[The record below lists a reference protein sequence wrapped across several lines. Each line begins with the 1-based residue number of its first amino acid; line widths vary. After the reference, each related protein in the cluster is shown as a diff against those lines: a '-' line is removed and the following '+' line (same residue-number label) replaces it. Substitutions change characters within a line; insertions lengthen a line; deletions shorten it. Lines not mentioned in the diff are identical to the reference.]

1 MKFKAKILLFAAVI
15 AAMLFIYSGSCI
27 IFGREYEDASESEI
41 NMMALQN
48 SAETMLFNP
57 GITLEDIEGLE
68 KFDYEDL
75 TFMET
80 IIMKGLRIAVVA
92 APFLDILIVF
102 SFLDS
107 ILILKAW
114 LSTGNRK
121 VLVIGY
127 NENVKTLLK
136 NRHDNLK
143 VYLWLE
149 EVLSPEEIRELSL
162 RNVTVDTNEAPFGI
176 LTDPGKT
183 LKRFK
188 YYIETKSIRD
198 VIIMQDSDTKNIEY
212 YMMLSQS
219 ESCKIYTVHFYVN
232 IEQFDAKCFLQN
244 YYDHNVQKFI
254 NIKKAPRKLKTL
266 EENKKIA
273 KDIKDELQTSGVT
286 TQQPETADVLIEKLN
301 AVKTLIG
308 KLKTAEEKE
317 TKTAE
322 EKTEEIKT
330 ADATA
335 GKQEAA
341 NTLIE
346 KLKTAESIIKEFKTA
361 EEKTEETQSLEAI
374 KEKLPSAKISDEEQ
388 KAVDAL
394 IKKLKAEK
402 SKTEELQTAKL
413 LAEELKTAELIIEK
427 LEIAAGAAEEHEAKK
442 SITEGIKTVKEKL
455 LNTVSYRKEKLD
467 NEIEVQKELNERTD
481 EIRTMDLRVFNFAEL
496 QAHLIFK
503 QLPAYTGTDNSNY
516 NVHIL
521 ILGNNSLSKALLLH
535 AMNQSVITSTNSV
548 VIDLFGEN
556 TEALVQELRERFN
569 SNYVINADNTFI
581 IDSTKVDGNLLIRL
595 NEGNVCS
602 ETILNKIIK
611 NNQSQPYTFFAS
623 CIDGDDDNL
632 YCFSKLKPFL
642 GEIPVALRIPYTAEM
657 KAYIYSLIT
666 QTDKNTQYVYLT
678 GTETEYISFDNL
690 INREEENDIRAFNY
704 KYMDLSVTPD
714 SKNTTEQDKMW
725 NDLLY
730 YKKESNRALYH
741 HIPNK
746 RFIAKNNNK
755 FSAIVDDYWN
765 GDKPKAGKDFD
776 QYEIDKLYYSIKLL
790 DGNFKSL
797 EEYAKTEHRRFC
809 YFYASEGWGFTSA
822 DKNEKAKLHN
832 CLCTWDKLKQ
842 NKNTVSYLAYDVT
855 SNRFI
860 KDNNDKKR
868 IDISCW

>member
-149 EVLSPEEIRELSL
+149 EVLSSEEIRELSL
-162 RNVTVDTNEAPFGI
+162 RNITVDTNEAPFGI
-176 LTDPGKT
+176 LTDPRKT

-198 VIIMQDSDTKNIEY
+198 VIIMQDSDTKSIEY

-219 ESCKIYTVHFYVN
+219 ESCQIYTVHFYVN
-232 IEQFDAKCFLQN
+232 VEQFDARCLLQN
-244 YYDHNVQKFI
+244 YYDHNVQEVV

-266 EENKKIA
+266 KAKLETA
-273 KDIKDELQTSGVT
+273 KDIIDELKTAEAT
-286 TQQPETADVLIEKLN
+286 TQEPKTADALIEKLK
-301 AVKTLIG
+301 AAKLLIG
-308 KLKTAEEKE
+308 KLKTAEEKTEE
-317 TKTAE
+317 TKTVEVTAE
-322 EKTEEIKT
+322 E
-330 ADATA
+330 
-335 GKQEAA
+335 QEAA

-361 EEKTEETQSLEAI
+361 KAEETETEKAI
-374 KEKLPSAKISDEEQ
+374 KKECETTAVTAEEQEAVNALIEKLRAAK
-388 KAVDAL
+388 L
-394 IKKLKAEK
+394 
-402 SKTEELQTAKL
+402 KTEELEIAKL
-413 LAEELKTAELIIEK
+413 LTKELKSAESIIEK
-427 LEIAAGAAEEHEAKK
+427 LEIAEGASEELEAKK
-442 SITEGIKTVKEKL
+442 SLTEGIKIVKTKLIDKVSSREK
-455 LNTVSYRKEKLD
+455 
-467 NEIEVQKELNERTD
+467 QLNEEIKKQDELVKKTD
-481 EIRTMDLRVFNFAEL
+481 EIRTMDLRVFNFSEL

-503 QLPAYTGTDNSNY
+503 KLPAYIGTDKSNY

-521 ILGNNSLSKALLLH
+521 ILGNNNLSKALLLH
-535 AMNQSVITSTNSV
+535 AMNQSVITPTNSV

-556 TEALVQELRERFN
+556 IDTLNQELCERFN
-569 SNYVINADNTFI
+569 SNYVTAFDRTFI
-581 IDSTKVDGNLLIRL
+581 INNSKVDGNLRINLI
-595 NEGNVCS
+595 EGNVCS
-602 ETILNKIIK
+602 EATLENIIK
-611 NNQSQPYTFFAS
+611 KNQKQPYTFFAS
-623 CIDGDDDNL
+623 CIEGDDDNL

-642 GEIPVALRIPYTAEM
+642 GEIPAALRIPYTAEM
-657 KAYIYSLIT
+657 KRHINSLIT
-666 QTDKNTQYVYLT
+666 QTGDDYVYLT

-690 INREEENDIRAFNY
+690 IDREEENKIRAFNY
-704 KYMDLSVTPD
+704 KYMDLSVAPD
-714 SKNTTEQDKMW
+714 SANTTEADKMW

-746 RFIAKNNNK
+746 RFIAEKNND
-755 FSAIVDDYWN
+755 FSASVDAYWKGN
-765 GDKPKAGKDFD
+765 GKPTAGNDFD

-790 DGNFKSL
+790 NGSFENL

-809 YFYASEGWGFTSA
+809 YFYASEGWGFTTA

-832 CLCTWDKLKQ
+832 CLCTWAELKQ
-842 NKNTVSYLAYDVT
+842 NKNTMSYLAYDVT
-855 SNRFI
+855 SSRFI
-860 KDNNDKKR
+860 TQSKE
-868 IDISCW
+868 